1 MSTNVFGKASV
12 SLTVVSGLV
21 TGGHYFCDMCYNL
34 AVIWKESE
42 EQIRTARQQDERYN
56 VLGETLRE
64 KVHNGYLYWI
74 LTRLWSV
81 YSHPIHFTSHTKN
94 IVSAHPKKLL

>member
-1 MSTNVFGKASV
+1 MSTNVFGKSV
-12 SLTVVSGLV
+12 CLTNCRFGPS
-21 TGGHYFCDMCYNL
+21 YWRPFCDMCYNL

-64 KVHNGYLYWI
+64 KVHYGYLYWI

-81 YSHPIHFTSHTKN
+81 YSHPIHVTSHTKN